1 MTSESKT
8 TREATDITYEGVTY
22 SLVEKKQQLET
33 VETCLVCGGTGQ
45 MYSRKCKE
53 CHGRGLIHESVTLPH
68 PDSRRDARGE
78 VVAAT
83 E

>member
-8 TREATDITYEGVTY
+8 IPEATDITYEGVTY

-33 VETCLVCGGTGQ
+33 VETCLVCEGTGQ

-53 CHGRGLIHESVTLPH
+53 CNGRGLIHESITLPH
-68 PDSRRDARGE
+68 PDSRRDVRSE